1 METQTYTTKSEA
13 ETIELGKS
21 FAEKLK
27 KGDVVLFYGDIGV
40 GKTEFIKGICK
51 YFNVEE
57 IVTSPTFTIINQYN
71 GMLNGEEIAIFHIDL
86 YRVKEKK
93 ELLEIGFE
101 ECLYSADSIK
111 LVEWAENSSGIRLR
125 SVGAQRPDQGDS
137 RRIGRTGRCNG
148 CVGFNGRRADPE
160 PAFAH
165 IIPQ

>member
-1 METQTYTTKSEA
+1 METQTYTTKSED
-13 ETIELGKS
+13 ETIELGRK
-21 FAEKLK
+21 FAENLK

-71 GMLNGEEIAIFHIDL
+71 GTKDGENIAIFHIDL

-101 ECLYSADSIK
+101 ECLYSADAIK
-111 LVEWAENSSGIRLR
+111 LVEWAENSFEIVKFVNYRISIKADFENVNERLIEIA
-125 SVGAQRPDQGDS
+125 SE
-137 RRIGRTGRCNG
+137 N
-148 CVGFNGRRADPE
+148 
-160 PAFAH
+160 
-165 IIPQ
+165 

>member
-71 GMLNGEEIAIFHIDL
+71 GMLNGEEIVIFHIDL

-111 LVEWAENSSGIRLR
+111 LVEWAENSFEIVKFVNYRILIKADFENVNERLIEIT
-125 SVGAQRPDQGDS
+125 SD
-137 RRIGRTGRCNG
+137 N
-148 CVGFNGRRADPE
+148 
-160 PAFAH
+160 
-165 IIPQ
+165 

>member
-1 METQTYTTKSEA
+1 METQTYTTKSED
-13 ETIELGKS
+13 ETIELGKK
-21 FAEKLK
+21 FAENLK

-71 GMLNGEEIAIFHIDL
+71 GTKDGESIAIFHIDL
-86 YRVKEKK
+86 YRVKDKK

-111 LVEWAENSSGIRLR
+111 LVEWSENSFEIVKFVNYRIVIKADFENVNERLIEIT
-125 SVGAQRPDQGDS
+125 SE
-137 RRIGRTGRCNG
+137 N
-148 CVGFNGRRADPE
+148 
-160 PAFAH
+160 
-165 IIPQ
+165 

>member
-111 LVEWAENSSGIRLR
+111 LVEWAENSFEIVKFVNYRILIKADFENVNERLIEIT
-125 SVGAQRPDQGDS
+125 SE
-137 RRIGRTGRCNG
+137 N
-148 CVGFNGRRADPE
+148 
-160 PAFAH
+160 
-165 IIPQ
+165 